1 MPGYKFCDAIRHKYR
16 HLDHNTSSWP
26 KGPRANKKQHILVN
40 FELWYKCRY
49 SIQYSFQ
56 RGIRW
61 FNQIFSIL
69 NNYVTVWGP
78 IWHKNSKKIANFTA
92 FLAIS
97 HLFFTPFSKIFFHF
111 IIRLLKCY
119 KNIPTYPALCCPPDK
134 LACKYIRTHLHASI
148 SGSLFHILSNKTLN
162 L

>member
-1 MPGYKFCDAIRHKYR
+1 MLIATSVLKFCLGTNFVTPYTIHTPYIHHTYR

-61 FNQIFSIL
+61 FDQIFSIL

-78 IWHKNSKKIANFTA
+78 IWHKNSKKWPKIGIWIIEGKNFPCTPGAVWFFDPVTLRVPEYKKGA
-92 FLAIS
+92 FLHISTRFQLAI
-97 HLFFTPFSKIFFHF
+97 H
-111 IIRLLKCY
+111 
-119 KNIPTYPALCCPPDK
+119 
-134 LACKYIRTHLHASI
+134 
-148 SGSLFHILSNKTLN
+148 
-162 L
+162 

>member
-1 MPGYKFCDAIRHKYR
+1 MLIATSVLKFCLGTNFVTPYTIHHTYR

-78 IWHKNSKKIANFTA
+78 IWHKNSKKLPISQF

-97 HLFFTPFSKIFFHF
+97 HLFSHLFQKYFFALQFAYLNATRIYMYSTDFAFKI
-111 IIRLLKCY
+111 
-119 KNIPTYPALCCPPDK
+119 
-134 LACKYIRTHLHASI
+134 SI
-148 SGSLFHILSNKTLN
+148 
-162 L
+162 